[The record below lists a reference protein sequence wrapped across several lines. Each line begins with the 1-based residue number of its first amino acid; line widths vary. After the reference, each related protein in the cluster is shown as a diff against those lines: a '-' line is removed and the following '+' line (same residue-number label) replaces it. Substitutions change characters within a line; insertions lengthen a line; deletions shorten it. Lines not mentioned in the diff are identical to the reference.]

1 MEECVL
7 LYNNQDFKMMYYVS
21 FYIEASMLNLQKSFF
36 IISSPPSL
44 LCKEQKKKVS
54 LHKNKHFSHHVHRV
68 ATQNRQNIHKINTMA
83 LLYVIDSESQHV

>member
-44 LCKEQKKKVS
+44 LCKEQKKKFPCTKINIFLTMS
-54 LHKNKHFSHHVHRV
+54 YFYDRV

-83 LLYVIDSESQHV
+83 LLYVIDS